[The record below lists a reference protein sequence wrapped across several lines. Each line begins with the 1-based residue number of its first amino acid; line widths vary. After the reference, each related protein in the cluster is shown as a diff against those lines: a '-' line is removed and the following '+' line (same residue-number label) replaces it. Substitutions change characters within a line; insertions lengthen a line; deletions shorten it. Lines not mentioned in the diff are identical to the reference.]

1 MSKKT
6 KLSLTQLRQL
16 ILPVGKYYNRQS
28 GKLLSVFGVNKNERG
43 ARLKPIAKF
52 KNWLKRNASGDDYQT
67 ILGEMEQI
75 ANAYNNKA
83 EEQGET
89 PDKYYTN
96 QIKSKGLN
104 RNKETKA
111 SKMITDKL
119 KSLLEG
125 EAKEEDVKKVQS
137 VNPKDLKQVMEDKK
151 KEAEEEADKPYTK
164 GNKQRPPER
173 KPRKKEMAGSR
184 IAKREKKERE
194 KAKVEKIITGEPD
207 VLDSMAGKGKKEVQK
222 DMSNKLY
229 SSLLNNVKQITKD
242 ELEKIENEEKQKVR
256 VVAKEQ
262 SSDITD
268 PTSGENSFDNI
279 QLAVTDFKNET
290 GQGIHTDE
298 LMRRVR
304 TKQDEMGKMIDKI
317 VTNPKNLSDEL
328 QMKTNAK
335 AMLISERPTQ
345 PNQTSGG
352 EYDGDNEV
360 TDDDETKED
369 EPLRG
374 QVQQQGLG
382 GRQGFRR
389 PPQQQAP
396 RRPEEALENTQYGD
410 LTIPQEVERD
420 AGDGRLGISQAPV
433 PQMDIETETIS
444 RNKKTIQLLRSE
456 CKCFK
461 QIYKDKIKTKRF
473 KTLVNVDLERKSLDE
488 VRLIH
493 KHFTEEVRDYYNSH
507 RGLRVGVIVDPAIL
521 GLNVQALQGMIAPRV
536 PSYAP
541 AVDAGRQAEGFSQV
555 GGELRRR
562 PPTGQTPA
570 IADTDVHYKLGGV
583 RHATG
588 KYDRDIESLNNH
600 IDREEDKKKSNFGR
614 GSTRFNQPKNFKN
627 SFYQA
632 PSHTN
637 IPTIRLKTK

>member
-1 MSKKT
+1 MSKQT
-6 KLSLTQLRQL
+6 KMSLSQVKAL

-28 GKLLSVFGVNKNERG
+28 DKLLSIFGVNKNEKG
-43 ARLKPIAKF
+43 AKLKPTVKF
-52 KNWLKRNASGDDYQT
+52 KNWLKKTASDEDYLT
-67 ILGEMEQI
+67 ILKDMEQK
-75 ANAYNNKA
+75 AEAYNKEA
-83 EEQGET
+83 EEQGIS
-89 PDKYYTN
+89 PDRYYTN
-96 QIKSKGLN
+96 QITSKGLK
-104 RNKETKA
+104 RNKQTPTGK
-111 SKMITDKL
+111 KITDRMKQ
-119 KSLLEG
+119 LLDG
-125 EAKEEDVKKVQS
+125 EAKEEE
-137 VNPKDLKQVMEDKK
+137 VNPKDLKQVMEDAK
-151 KEAEEEADKPYTK
+151 KEAQEEADKPYTK

-173 KPRKKEMAGSR
+173 KPRKKEMPGSR
-184 IAKREKKERE
+184 IAKRDKEIKRQVDVKKL
-194 KAKVEKIITGEPD
+194 ITGQPD
-207 VLDSMAGKGKKEVQK
+207 VVDIIQGKSKEQVQQETAKKATVLLK
-222 DMSNKLY
+222 KKLE
-229 SSLLNNVKQITKD
+229 NNVK
-242 ELEKIENEEKQKVR
+242 KISEAEDAKEQQEEREKVR
-256 VVAKEQ
+256 VVVQEQ

-279 QLAVTDFKNET
+279 QLAVTDFKNKT
-290 GQGIHTDE
+290 GQGLHTDE
-298 LMRRVR
+298 LMKNVNALMKKEPEMQSRSVMVGQQANVPSLMGDDKPYQPPAE
-304 TKQDEMGKMIDKI
+304 TKEQ
-317 VTNPKNLSDEL
+317 V
-328 QMKTNAK
+328 
-335 AMLISERPTQ
+335 
-345 PNQTSGG
+345 
-352 EYDGDNEV
+352 
-360 TDDDETKED
+360 DDDETKQD

-382 GRQGFRR
+382 GRQGFRQ

-396 RRPEEALENTQYGD
+396 RRPEEALQNTQYGD

-433 PQMDIETETIS
+433 PQMDIETETIT
-444 RNKKTIQLLRSE
+444 RNKKTIQMLRVE
-456 CKCFK
+456 CNCFK
-461 QIYKDKIKTKRF
+461 AIYKDKIKTKRF
-473 KTLVNVDLERKSLDE
+473 KTLVNTDVTRKSLDE

-493 KHFTEEVRDYYNSH
+493 KHYTEEVRDYYNSH

-541 AVDAGRQAEGFSQV
+541 AIDAGRQAEGFSQS

>member
-1 MSKKT
+1 MSKRT

-16 ILPVGKYYNRQS
+16 ILPVGKYYDRKAD
-28 GKLLSVFGVNKNERG
+28 KLLSVFGVNKNERG
-43 ARLKPIAKF
+43 AGLKPTVKF

-67 ILGEMEQI
+67 ILGEMVEKS
-75 ANAYNNKA
+75 NAYNNKA
-83 EEQGET
+83 KEQGET

-111 SKMITDKL
+111 SKMITEKL
-119 KSLLEG
+119 KSMLEG

-137 VNPKDLKQVMEDKK
+137 VNPKDLKQLMEDKK
-151 KEAEEEADKPYTK
+151 KEAEDEKALAQQEAEVNPQGMTVEYTK
-164 GNKQRPPER
+164 PR
-173 KPRKKEMAGSR
+173 KPRKKEVPGSR
-184 IAKREKKERE
+184 VAKKEKETRQ
-194 KAKVEKIITGEPD
+194 KAKVEKLITGEPD
-207 VLDSMAGKGKKEVQK
+207 VLDTLQGKSREQVQQETAKKATT
-222 DMSNKLY
+222 
-229 SSLLNNVKQITKD
+229 LLKKKIENNVKKISEAQDAK
-242 ELEKIENEEKQKVR
+242 EQQQEKEKVR
-256 VVAKEQ
+256 VVVKEQ

-279 QLAVTDFKNET
+279 QLAVTDFKNKT

-298 LMRRVR
+298 LMKNVNALMKKEPEMESRSVMVGQQASVPSLMGDDKPYQPPAE
-304 TKQDEMGKMIDKI
+304 TKE
-317 VTNPKNLSDEL
+317 E
-328 QMKTNAK
+328 
-335 AMLISERPTQ
+335 
-345 PNQTSGG
+345 
-352 EYDGDNEV
+352 EV
-360 TDDDETKED
+360 GDDETKED
-369 EPLRG
+369 EPVLRG
-374 QVQQQGLG
+374 QVQQQGMG
-382 GRQGFRR
+382 GRQGFKR

-444 RNKKTIQLLRSE
+444 RNKKTIQQLRTE
-456 CKCFK
+456 CNCFK

-473 KTLVNVDLERKSLDE
+473 KTLVNTDLERKSLDE

>member
-1 MSKKT
+1 MSKRT

-16 ILPVGKYYNRQS
+16 ILPVGKYYDRKAD
-28 GKLLSVFGVNKNERG
+28 KLLSVFGVNKNERG
-43 ARLKPIAKF
+43 AGLKPTVKF

-67 ILGEMEQI
+67 ILVEMDKT

-83 EEQGET
+83 KEQGET

-111 SKMITDKL
+111 SKMITEKL
-119 KSLLEG
+119 KSMLEG

-137 VNPKDLKQVMEDKK
+137 VNPKDLKQLMEDKK
-151 KEAEEEADKPYTK
+151 KEAEDEKALAQQEAEVNPQGMTVEYTK
-164 GNKQRPPER
+164 PR
-173 KPRKKEMAGSR
+173 KPRKKEVPGSR
-184 IAKREKKERE
+184 VAKKEKETRQ
-194 KAKVEKIITGEPD
+194 KAKVEKLITGEPD
-207 VLDSMAGKGKKEVQK
+207 VLDTLQGKSREQVQQETAKKATT
-222 DMSNKLY
+222 
-229 SSLLNNVKQITKD
+229 LLKKKIENNVKKISEAQDAK
-242 ELEKIENEEKQKVR
+242 EQQQEKEKVR
-256 VVAKEQ
+256 VVVKEQ

-279 QLAVTDFKNET
+279 QLAVTDFKNKT

-298 LMRRVR
+298 LMKNVNALMKKEPEMESRSVMVGQQASVPSLMGDDKPYQPPAE
-304 TKQDEMGKMIDKI
+304 TKE
-317 VTNPKNLSDEL
+317 E
-328 QMKTNAK
+328 
-335 AMLISERPTQ
+335 
-345 PNQTSGG
+345 
-352 EYDGDNEV
+352 EV
-360 TDDDETKED
+360 GDDETKED
-369 EPLRG
+369 EPVLRG
-374 QVQQQGLG
+374 QVQQQGMG
-382 GRQGFRR
+382 GRQGFKR

-444 RNKKTIQLLRSE
+444 RNKKTIQQLRTE
-456 CKCFK
+456 CNCFK

-473 KTLVNVDLERKSLDE
+473 KTLVNTDLERKSLDE

>member
-6 KLSLTQLRQL
+6 KLSLTGLRQV
-16 ILPVGKYYNRQS
+16 ILPVGKYYDRKS
-28 GKLLSVFGVNKNERG
+28 DKLLSVFGVNKNQTG
-43 ARLKPIAKF
+43 AGLKPTVKF
-52 KNWLKRNASGDDYQT
+52 KNWLKKNALEDGDYLT
-67 ILGEMEQI
+67 ILKEMEQR
-75 ANAYNNKA
+75 ADAYNKDA
-83 EEQGET
+83 EEQGVS

-96 QIKSKGLN
+96 QIKSKGLQ
-104 RNKETKA
+104 RNKETPA
-111 SKMITDKL
+111 SRKIKEKL
-119 KSLLEG
+119 KSMLEG
-125 EAKEEDVKKVQS
+125 EANEEDVKKVQS
-137 VNPKDLKQVMEDKK
+137 VNPKDLKQIMEDKK
-151 KEAEEEADKPYTK
+151 KQAEDAKELAKQEAEVNPQGMTVEYTK
-164 GNKQRPPER
+164 PKR
-173 KPRKKEMAGSR
+173 PRKKEIAGSR
-184 IAKREKKERE
+184 IAKRDKKERQE
-194 KAKVEKIITGEPD
+194 AKVKKLITGEPD
-207 VLDSMAGKGKKEVQK
+207 VIDTLQGKSREQVQQETAKKATTLLK
-222 DMSNKLY
+222 KKLE
-229 SSLLNNVKQITKD
+229 NNVK
-242 ELEKIENEEKQKVR
+242 KISEAEDAKEQQEERNKVR
-256 VVAKEQ
+256 VVVKEQ

-279 QLAVTDFKNET
+279 QLAVTDFKNKT

-298 LMRRVR
+298 LMKNINEFMKKEPEMESRSVMVEQEASVPSLMGDDKPYQPPAE
-304 TKQDEMGKMIDKI
+304 TNQDVG
-317 VTNPKNLSDEL
+317 
-328 QMKTNAK
+328 
-335 AMLISERPTQ
+335 
-345 PNQTSGG
+345 
-352 EYDGDNEV
+352 
-360 TDDDETKED
+360 DDETKED
-369 EPLRG
+369 EPILRG

-473 KTLVNVDLERKSLDE
+473 KTLLNVDLERKSLDE

-507 RGLRVGVIVDPAIL
+507 RGLRVGVIIDPAIL
-521 GLNVQALQGMIAPRV
+521 GLNIQALQGMIAPRV

-541 AVDAGRQAEGFSQV
+541 AVDAGRQAEGFSQA

-570 IADTDVHYKLGGV
+570 LADTDVHYKLGGV

-614 GSTRFNQPKNFKN
+614 GSTRFNQAKNFKN

-637 IPTIRLKTK
+637 IPAIRLKTK

>member
-1 MSKKT
+1 MSKQT
-6 KLSLTQLRQL
+6 KMSLSQVKAL
-16 ILPVGKYYNRQS
+16 ILPVGKYYDDKS
-28 GKLLSVFGVNKNERG
+28 DKLLSVFGVNKNEKG
-43 ARLKPIAKF
+43 AKLKPTVKF
-52 KNWLKRNASGDDYQT
+52 KNWLKKTASDEAYLT
-67 ILGEMEQI
+67 ILKDMGQL
-75 ANAYNNKA
+75 ADAYNKDA
-83 EEQGET
+83 EEQGIS

-96 QIKSKGLN
+96 QIKSKGLQ
-104 RNKETKA
+104 RNKQTPTGK
-111 SKMITDKL
+111 KITDRMKQ
-119 KSLLEG
+119 LLEG
-125 EAKEEDVKKVQS
+125 EAKEGE
-137 VNPKDLKQVMEDKK
+137 VNSKDLKQVMEDKK
-151 KEAEEEADKPYTK
+151 KQKEEDDKLAKQEAEVNPQGMTTEYTK
-164 GNKQRPPER
+164 PKR
-173 KPRKKEMAGSR
+173 PRKKEMPGSR
-184 IAKREKKERE
+184 IAKRDKEIKRQADVKKLQ
-194 KAKVEKIITGEPD
+194 TGEPD
-207 VLDSMAGKGKKEVQK
+207 VVDIIQGKSKEQVQQETAKKATVLLK
-222 DMSNKLY
+222 KKLE
-229 SSLLNNVKQITKD
+229 NNVK
-242 ELEKIENEEKQKVR
+242 KISEAEDAKEQQEEREKVR
-256 VVAKEQ
+256 VVVQEQ

-279 QLAVTDFKNET
+279 QLAVTDFKNKT
-290 GQGIHTDE
+290 GQGLHTDE
-298 LMRRVR
+298 LMKNVNALMKKEPEMQSRSVMVGQQANVPSLMGDDKPYQPPAE
-304 TKQDEMGKMIDKI
+304 TKEQ
-317 VTNPKNLSDEL
+317 V
-328 QMKTNAK
+328 
-335 AMLISERPTQ
+335 
-345 PNQTSGG
+345 
-352 EYDGDNEV
+352 
-360 TDDDETKED
+360 DDDETKQD

-382 GRQGFRR
+382 GRQGFRQ

-433 PQMDIETETIS
+433 PQMDIETETIT
-444 RNKKTIQLLRSE
+444 RNKKTIQMLRVE
-456 CKCFK
+456 CNCFK
-461 QIYKDKIKTKRF
+461 AIYKDKIKTKRF
-473 KTLVNVDLERKSLDE
+473 KTLVNTDVTRKSLDE

-493 KHFTEEVRDYYNSH
+493 KHYTEEVRDYYNSH
-507 RGLRVGVIVDPAIL
+507 RGLRVGVIIDPAIL
-521 GLNVQALQGMIAPRV
+521 GLNIQALQGMIAPRV

-541 AVDAGRQAEGFSQV
+541 AIDAGRQAEGFSQS

>member
-1 MSKKT
+1 MSKQT
-6 KLSLTQLRQL
+6 KMSLSQVKAL

-28 GKLLSVFGVNKNERG
+28 DKLLSIFGVNKNEKG
-43 ARLKPIAKF
+43 AKLKPTVKF
-52 KNWLKRNASGDDYQT
+52 KNWLKKTASDEDYLT
-67 ILGEMEQI
+67 ILKDMEQK
-75 ANAYNNKA
+75 AEAYNKEA
-83 EEQGET
+83 EEQGIS
-89 PDKYYTN
+89 PDRYYTN
-96 QIKSKGLN
+96 QITSKGLK
-104 RNKETKA
+104 RNKQTPTGK
-111 SKMITDKL
+111 KITDRMKQ
-119 KSLLEG
+119 LLDG
-125 EAKEEDVKKVQS
+125 EAKEEE
-137 VNPKDLKQVMEDKK
+137 VNPKDLKQVMEDAK
-151 KEAEEEADKPYTK
+151 KEAQEEADKPYTK

-173 KPRKKEMAGSR
+173 KPRKKEMPGSR
-184 IAKREKKERE
+184 IAKRDKEIKRQVDVKKL
-194 KAKVEKIITGEPD
+194 ITGQPD
-207 VLDSMAGKGKKEVQK
+207 VVDIIQGKSKEQVQQETAKKATVLLK
-222 DMSNKLY
+222 KKLE
-229 SSLLNNVKQITKD
+229 NNVK
-242 ELEKIENEEKQKVR
+242 KISEAEDAKEQQQEREKVR
-256 VVAKEQ
+256 VVVQEQ

-279 QLAVTDFKNET
+279 QLAVTDFKNKT
-290 GQGIHTDE
+290 GQGLHTDE
-298 LMRRVR
+298 LMKNVNALMKKEPEMQSRSVMVGQQANVPSLMGDDKPYQPPAE
-304 TKQDEMGKMIDKI
+304 TKEQ
-317 VTNPKNLSDEL
+317 V
-328 QMKTNAK
+328 
-335 AMLISERPTQ
+335 
-345 PNQTSGG
+345 
-352 EYDGDNEV
+352 
-360 TDDDETKED
+360 DDDETKQD

-382 GRQGFRR
+382 GRQGFRQ

-396 RRPEEALENTQYGD
+396 RRPEEALQNTQYGD

-433 PQMDIETETIS
+433 PQMDIETETIT
-444 RNKKTIQLLRSE
+444 RNKKTIQMLRVE
-456 CKCFK
+456 CNCFK
-461 QIYKDKIKTKRF
+461 AIYKDKIKTKRF
-473 KTLVNVDLERKSLDE
+473 KTLVNTDVTRKSLDE

-493 KHFTEEVRDYYNSH
+493 KHYTEEVRDYYNSH

-541 AVDAGRQAEGFSQV
+541 AIDAGRQAEGFSQS

>member
-1 MSKKT
+1 MSKQT
-6 KLSLTQLRQL
+6 KMSLSQVKAL
-16 ILPVGKYYNRQS
+16 ILPVGKYYDRKS
-28 GKLLSVFGVNKNERG
+28 DKLLSVFGVNKNETG
-43 ARLKPIAKF
+43 AKLKPTVKF
-52 KNWLKRNASGDDYQT
+52 KNWLKKTASDEAYLT
-67 ILGEMEQI
+67 ILKDMGQL
-75 ANAYNNKA
+75 ADAYNKDA
-83 EEQGET
+83 EEQGIS

-96 QIKSKGLN
+96 QIKSKGLQ
-104 RNKETKA
+104 RNKQTPTGK
-111 SKMITDKL
+111 KITDRMKQ
-119 KSLLEG
+119 LLEG
-125 EAKEEDVKKVQS
+125 EAKEGE
-137 VNPKDLKQVMEDKK
+137 VNSKDLKQVMEDKK
-151 KEAEEEADKPYTK
+151 KQKEEDDKLAKQEAEVNPQGMTTEYTK
-164 GNKQRPPER
+164 PKR
-173 KPRKKEMAGSR
+173 PRKKEIAGSR
-184 IAKREKKERE
+184 IAKRDKEIKRQ
-194 KAKVEKIITGEPD
+194 AKVKKLITGEPD
-207 VLDSMAGKGKKEVQK
+207 VVDIIQGKSKEQVQQETAKKATVLLK
-222 DMSNKLY
+222 KKLE
-229 SSLLNNVKQITKD
+229 NNVK
-242 ELEKIENEEKQKVR
+242 KISEAEDAKEQQEEREKVR
-256 VVAKEQ
+256 VVVQEQ

-279 QLAVTDFKNET
+279 QLAVTDFKNKT
-290 GQGIHTDE
+290 GQGLHTDE
-298 LMRRVR
+298 LMKNVNALMKKEPEMQSRSVMVGQQANVPSLMGDDKPYQPPAE
-304 TKQDEMGKMIDKI
+304 TKEQ
-317 VTNPKNLSDEL
+317 V
-328 QMKTNAK
+328 
-335 AMLISERPTQ
+335 
-345 PNQTSGG
+345 
-352 EYDGDNEV
+352 
-360 TDDDETKED
+360 DDDETKQD

-382 GRQGFRR
+382 GRQGFRQR
-389 PPQQQAP
+389 PQQQAP

-433 PQMDIETETIS
+433 PQMDIETETIT
-444 RNKKTIQLLRSE
+444 RNKKTIQMLRVE
-456 CKCFK
+456 CNCFK
-461 QIYKDKIKTKRF
+461 AIYKDKIKTKRF
-473 KTLVNVDLERKSLDE
+473 KTLVNTDVTRKSLDE

-493 KHFTEEVRDYYNSH
+493 KHYTEEVRDYYNSH
-507 RGLRVGVIVDPAIL
+507 RGLRVGVIIDPAIL
-521 GLNVQALQGMIAPRV
+521 GLNIQALQGMIAPRV

-541 AVDAGRQAEGFSQV
+541 AIDAGRQAEGFSQS

>member
-1 MSKKT
+1 MSKQT
-6 KLSLTQLRQL
+6 KMSLSQVQGL
-16 ILPVGKYYNRQS
+16 ILPVGKYYDDKS
-28 GKLLSVFGVNKNERG
+28 DKLLSVFGVNKNEKG
-43 ARLKPIAKF
+43 AKLKPTVKF
-52 KNWLKRNASGDDYQT
+52 KNWLKKTASDEDYLT
-67 ILGEMEQI
+67 ILKDMEQK
-75 ANAYNNKA
+75 ADAYNKDA
-83 EEQGET
+83 EEQGIS
-89 PDKYYTN
+89 PDRYYTN
-96 QIKSKGLN
+96 QIKSKGLQ
-104 RNKETKA
+104 RNKQTPTGK
-111 SKMITDKL
+111 KITDRMKQIL
-119 KSLLEG
+119 DG
-125 EAKEEDVKKVQS
+125 EAKEGD
-137 VNPKDLKQVMEDKK
+137 PKDLKQVMEDKK
-151 KEAEEEADKPYTK
+151 KQKEEDDKLAKQEAEVNPQGMTTEYTK
-164 GNKQRPPER
+164 PKR
-173 KPRKKEMAGSR
+173 PRKKEVPGSR
-184 IAKREKKERE
+184 KAKKDKEIQRQ
-194 KAKVEKIITGEPD
+194 AKVEKLITGEPD
-207 VLDSMAGKGKKEVQK
+207 VVDRIQGKSKEQVQQETAKKATVLLK
-222 DMSNKLY
+222 KKLE
-229 SSLLNNVKQITKD
+229 NNVK
-242 ELEKIENEEKQKVR
+242 KISEAEDAKEQQEEREKVR
-256 VVAKEQ
+256 VVVQEQ

-279 QLAVTDFKNET
+279 QLAVTDFKNKT
-290 GQGIHTDE
+290 GQGLHTDE
-298 LMRRVR
+298 LMRNVNALMKKEPEMQSRSVMVGQQANVPSLMGDDKPYQPPTE
-304 TKQDEMGKMIDKI
+304 TKEQ
-317 VTNPKNLSDEL
+317 V
-328 QMKTNAK
+328 
-335 AMLISERPTQ
+335 
-345 PNQTSGG
+345 
-352 EYDGDNEV
+352 
-360 TDDDETKED
+360 DDDETKQD

-382 GRQGFRR
+382 GRQGFRQ

-396 RRPEEALENTQYGD
+396 RRPEEALENTRYGD

-433 PQMDIETETIS
+433 PQMDIETETIT
-444 RNKKTIQLLRSE
+444 RNKKTIQMLRVE
-456 CKCFK
+456 CNCFK
-461 QIYKDKIKTKRF
+461 AIYKDKIKTKRF
-473 KTLVNVDLERKSLDE
+473 KTLVNTDVTRKSLDE

-493 KHFTEEVRDYYNSH
+493 KHYTEEVRDYYNSH
-507 RGLRVGVIVDPAIL
+507 RGLRVGVIIDPAIL

-541 AVDAGRQAEGFSQV
+541 AIDAGRQAEGFSQS

>member
-1 MSKKT
+1 MSKRT

-16 ILPVGKYYNRQS
+16 ILPVGKYYDSRAD
-28 GKLLSVFGVNKNERG
+28 KLLSVFGVNKNQKG
-43 ARLKPIAKF
+43 AGLKPIVKF
-52 KNWLKRNASGDDYQT
+52 KNWLKKNASDEDYLT
-67 ILGEMEQI
+67 ILKEMEQK
-75 ANAYNNKA
+75 ADAYNKKA

-104 RNKETKA
+104 RNKETPA
-111 SKMITDKL
+111 SKKVIDKL
-119 KSLLEG
+119 KSMLEG
-125 EAKEEDVKKVQS
+125 EAKESD
-137 VNPKDLKQVMEDKK
+137 VNPKDLGQIMKAKK

-173 KPRKKEMAGSR
+173 KPRKKEMPGSR
-184 IAKREKKERE
+184 VAKKEKKERQE
-194 KAKVEKIITGEPD
+194 AKVKKLITGEPD
-207 VLDSMAGKGKKEVQK
+207 VIDTLQGKSREQVQK
-222 DMSNKLY
+222 ETAKKATT
-229 SSLLNNVKQITKD
+229 LLKKKIENNVKKISEAEDAKEQQQ
-242 ELEKIENEEKQKVR
+242 EKEKVR
-256 VVAKEQ
+256 VVVKEQ

-268 PTSGENSFDNI
+268 PTSGENSFDNV
-279 QLAVTDFKNET
+279 QLAVTDFKNKT

-298 LMRRVR
+298 LMKNVNALMKKEPEMESRSVMVGQQASVPSLMGDDKPYQPPAE
-304 TKQDEMGKMIDKI
+304 TKE
-317 VTNPKNLSDEL
+317 
-328 QMKTNAK
+328 
-335 AMLISERPTQ
+335 
-345 PNQTSGG
+345 
-352 EYDGDNEV
+352 EV
-360 TDDDETKED
+360 GDDETKED
-369 EPLRG
+369 EPVLRG

-444 RNKKTIQLLRSE
+444 RNKKTIQQLRTE
-456 CKCFK
+456 CNCFK

-473 KTLVNVDLERKSLDE
+473 KTLVNTDLDRKSLDE

-541 AVDAGRQAEGFSQV
+541 AVDAGRQAEGFSQS

-570 IADTDVHYKLGGV
+570 LADTDVHYKLGGV

-614 GSTRFNQPKNFKN
+614 GSTRFNQAKNFKN

>member
-1 MSKKT
+1 MS
-6 KLSLTQLRQL
+6 LSQVKGL
-16 ILPVGKYYNRQS
+16 ILPVGKYYDNKS
-28 GKLLSVFGVNKNERG
+28 DKLLSVFGVNKNEKG
-43 ARLKPIAKF
+43 AKLKPTVKF
-52 KNWLKRNASGDDYQT
+52 KNWLKKTASDEDYLT
-67 ILGEMEQI
+67 ILKEMEQK
-75 ANAYNNKA
+75 ADAYNKDA
-83 EEQGET
+83 EEQGVS
-89 PDKYYTN
+89 PDRYYTN
-96 QIKSKGLN
+96 QIKSKGLQ
-104 RNKETKA
+104 RNKQTPTGK
-111 SKMITDKL
+111 KITDRMKQIL
-119 KSLLEG
+119 DG
-125 EAKEEDVKKVQS
+125 EAKEGE
-137 VNPKDLKQVMEDKK
+137 VNPKDLKQVMEDAK
-151 KEAEEEADKPYTK
+151 KEAQEEADKPYTK

-173 KPRKKEMAGSR
+173 KPRKKEMPGSR
-184 IAKREKKERE
+184 TAKRDKEIKRQVDVKKL
-194 KAKVEKIITGEPD
+194 ITGEPD
-207 VLDSMAGKGKKEVQK
+207 VVDRIQGKSKEQVQQETAKKATVLLK
-222 DMSNKLY
+222 KKLE
-229 SSLLNNVKQITKD
+229 NNVK
-242 ELEKIENEEKQKVR
+242 KISEAEDAKEQQQEREKVR
-256 VVAKEQ
+256 VVVQEQ

-279 QLAVTDFKNET
+279 QLAVTDFKNKT
-290 GQGIHTDE
+290 GQGLHTDE
-298 LMRRVR
+298 LMKNVNALMKKEPEMQSRSVMVGQQANVPSLMGDDKPYQPPTE
-304 TKQDEMGKMIDKI
+304 TKEQ
-317 VTNPKNLSDEL
+317 V
-328 QMKTNAK
+328 
-335 AMLISERPTQ
+335 
-345 PNQTSGG
+345 
-352 EYDGDNEV
+352 
-360 TDDDETKED
+360 DDDETKQD

-382 GRQGFRR
+382 GRQGFRQR
-389 PPQQQAP
+389 PQQQAP
-396 RRPEEALENTQYGD
+396 RRPEEALQNTQYGD

-433 PQMDIETETIS
+433 PQMDIETETIT
-444 RNKKTIQLLRSE
+444 RNKKTIQMLRVE
-456 CKCFK
+456 CNCFK
-461 QIYKDKIKTKRF
+461 AIYKDKIKTKRF
-473 KTLVNVDLERKSLDE
+473 KTLVNTDVTRKSLDE

-493 KHFTEEVRDYYNSH
+493 KHYTEEVRDYYNSH

-541 AVDAGRQAEGFSQV
+541 AIDAGRQAEGFSQS

>member
-1 MSKKT
+1 MSKRT

-16 ILPVGKYYNRQS
+16 ILPVGKYYDSRAD
-28 GKLLSVFGVNKNERG
+28 KLLSVFGVNKNQKG
-43 ARLKPIAKF
+43 AGLKPIVKF
-52 KNWLKRNASGDDYQT
+52 KNWLKKNASDEDYLT
-67 ILGEMEQI
+67 ILKEMEQK
-75 ANAYNNKA
+75 ADAYNKKA

-104 RNKETKA
+104 RNKETPA
-111 SKMITDKL
+111 SKKVTDKL
-119 KSLLEG
+119 KSMLEG
-125 EAKEEDVKKVQS
+125 EAKESD
-137 VNPKDLKQVMEDKK
+137 VNPKDLGQIMKAKK

-173 KPRKKEMAGSR
+173 KPRKKEMPGSR
-184 IAKREKKERE
+184 VAKKEKKERQE
-194 KAKVEKIITGEPD
+194 AKVKKLITGEPD
-207 VLDSMAGKGKKEVQK
+207 VIDTLAGKSREQVQK
-222 DMSNKLY
+222 ETAKKATT
-229 SSLLNNVKQITKD
+229 LLKKKIENNVKKISEAEDAKEQQQ
-242 ELEKIENEEKQKVR
+242 EKEKVR
-256 VVAKEQ
+256 VVVKEQ

-268 PTSGENSFDNI
+268 PTSGENSFDNV
-279 QLAVTDFKNET
+279 QLAVTDFKNKT

-298 LMRRVR
+298 LMKNVNALMKKEPEMESRSVMVGQDASVPSLMSDGKPYQPPAE
-304 TKQDEMGKMIDKI
+304 TKE
-317 VTNPKNLSDEL
+317 
-328 QMKTNAK
+328 
-335 AMLISERPTQ
+335 
-345 PNQTSGG
+345 
-352 EYDGDNEV
+352 EV
-360 TDDDETKED
+360 GDDETKED
-369 EPLRG
+369 EPVLRG

-444 RNKKTIQLLRSE
+444 RNKKTIQQLRTE
-456 CKCFK
+456 CNCFK

-473 KTLVNVDLERKSLDE
+473 KTLVNTDLDRKSLDE

-541 AVDAGRQAEGFSQV
+541 AVDAGRQAEGFSQS

-570 IADTDVHYKLGGV
+570 LADTDVHYKLGGV

-614 GSTRFNQPKNFKN
+614 GSTRFNQAKNFKN

>member
-6 KLSLTQLRQL
+6 KLSLTGLRQA
-16 ILPVGKYYNRQS
+16 ILPVGKYYDMKAD
-28 GKLLSVFGVNKNERG
+28 KLLSIFGVNKNQKG
-43 ARLKPIAKF
+43 AGLKPTAKF
-52 KNWLKRNASGDDYQT
+52 KTWLKKNASDEDYLT
-67 ILGEMEQI
+67 ILKEMEQR
-75 ANAYNNKA
+75 ADAYNKDA
-83 EEQGET
+83 EEQGVS

-96 QIKSKGLN
+96 QIKSKGLQ
-104 RNKETKA
+104 RNKETPA
-111 SKMITDKL
+111 SEKIKEKL
-119 KSLLEG
+119 KSILGG
-125 EAKEEDVKKVQS
+125 EAKEEDVKKVET
-137 VNPKDLKQVMEDKK
+137 VNPKDLKQVMEGLK
-151 KEAEEEADKPYTK
+151 KEAEEEADKPYTR

-173 KPRKKEMAGSR
+173 KPRKKEMPGSR
-184 IAKREKKERE
+184 TAKKDKEIRRE
-194 KAKVEKIITGEPD
+194 AKVKKLMTGEPD
-207 VLDSMAGKGKKEVQK
+207 VVDIIQGKSKEQVQK
-222 DMSNKLY
+222 ETAKKATTLLKKKLE
-229 SSLLNNVKQITKD
+229 NNVK
-242 ELEKIENEEKQKVR
+242 KISEAEDAKEQQEERNKVR
-256 VVAKEQ
+256 VVVKEQ

-279 QLAVTDFKNET
+279 QLAVTDFKNKT

-298 LMRRVR
+298 LMKNINEFMKKEPEMESRSVMVEQEASVPSLMGDDKPYQPPAE
-304 TKQDEMGKMIDKI
+304 TKE
-317 VTNPKNLSDEL
+317 
-328 QMKTNAK
+328 
-335 AMLISERPTQ
+335 
-345 PNQTSGG
+345 
-352 EYDGDNEV
+352 EV
-360 TDDDETKED
+360 GDDETKQD

-473 KTLVNVDLERKSLDE
+473 KTLLNVDLERKSLDE

-507 RGLRVGVIVDPAIL
+507 RGLRVGVIIDPAIL
-521 GLNVQALQGMIAPRV
+521 GLNIQALQGMIAPRV

-541 AVDAGRQAEGFSQV
+541 AVDAGRQAEGFSQA

-570 IADTDVHYKLGGV
+570 LADTDVHYKLGGV

-614 GSTRFNQPKNFKN
+614 GSTRFNQPKTFKN

>member
-1 MSKKT
+1 MSKRT

-16 ILPVGKYYNRQS
+16 ILPVGKYYDRRAD
-28 GKLLSVFGVNKNERG
+28 KLLSVFGVNKNQKG
-43 ARLKPIAKF
+43 AGLKPIAKF
-52 KNWLKRNASGDDYQT
+52 KTWLKKNASDDDYLT
-67 ILGEMEQI
+67 ILKEMEQK
-75 ANAYNNKA
+75 ADAYNKKA

-89 PDKYYTN
+89 PDRYYTN

-111 SKMITDKL
+111 SKMITEKL
-119 KSLLEG
+119 KSMLEG

-137 VNPKDLKQVMEDKK
+137 VNPKDLKQLMEDKK
-151 KEAEEEADKPYTK
+151 KEAEDEKALAQQEAEVNPQGMTVEYTK
-164 GNKQRPPER
+164 PR
-173 KPRKKEMAGSR
+173 KPRKKEVPGSR
-184 IAKREKKERE
+184 VAKREKKERE

-207 VLDSMAGKGKKEVQK
+207 VIDVMQGKGKKEVQK

-229 SSLLNNVKQITKD
+229 SSLSNNVKQITRD
-242 ELEKIENEEKQKVR
+242 ELEKIENEEKEKVR
-256 VVAKEQ
+256 VVVKEQ

-279 QLAVTDFKNET
+279 QLAVTDFKNKT

-304 TKQDEMGKMIDKI
+304 TKQDAMEKMIDNI
-317 VTNPKNLSDEL
+317 QTNPKQLSTET
-328 QMKTNAK
+328 QMKTDAK
-335 AMLISERPTQ
+335 ASLISERP
-345 PNQTSGG
+345 P
-352 EYDGDNEV
+352 EEKEEEV
-360 TDDDETKED
+360 GDDETKED
-369 EPLRG
+369 EPVLRG
-374 QVQQQGLG
+374 QVQQQGMG

-444 RNKKTIQLLRSE
+444 RNKKTIQQLRTE
-456 CKCFK
+456 CNCFK

-473 KTLVNVDLERKSLDE
+473 KTLVNTDLERKSLDE

>member
-1 MSKKT
+1 MSKRT

-16 ILPVGKYYNRQS
+16 ILPVGKYYDSRAD
-28 GKLLSVFGVNKNERG
+28 KLLSVFGVNKNQKG
-43 ARLKPIAKF
+43 AGLKPIVKF
-52 KNWLKRNASGDDYQT
+52 KNWLKKNASDEDYLT
-67 ILGEMEQI
+67 ILKEMEQK
-75 ANAYNNKA
+75 ADAYNKKA

-104 RNKETKA
+104 RNKETPA
-111 SKMITDKL
+111 SKKVIDKL
-119 KSLLEG
+119 KSMLEG
-125 EAKEEDVKKVQS
+125 EAKESD
-137 VNPKDLKQVMEDKK
+137 VNPKDLGQIMKAKK

-173 KPRKKEMAGSR
+173 KPRKKEMPGSR
-184 IAKREKKERE
+184 VAKKEKKERQE
-194 KAKVEKIITGEPD
+194 AKVKKLITGEPD
-207 VLDSMAGKGKKEVQK
+207 VIDTLAGKSREQVQK
-222 DMSNKLY
+222 ETAKKATT
-229 SSLLNNVKQITKD
+229 LLKKKIENNVKKISEAEDAKEQQQ
-242 ELEKIENEEKQKVR
+242 EKEKVR
-256 VVAKEQ
+256 VVVKEQ

-268 PTSGENSFDNI
+268 PTSGENSFDNV
-279 QLAVTDFKNET
+279 QLAVTDFKNKT

-298 LMRRVR
+298 LMKNVNALMKKEPEMESRSVMVGQQASVPSLMGDDKPYQPPAE
-304 TKQDEMGKMIDKI
+304 TKE
-317 VTNPKNLSDEL
+317 
-328 QMKTNAK
+328 
-335 AMLISERPTQ
+335 
-345 PNQTSGG
+345 
-352 EYDGDNEV
+352 EV
-360 TDDDETKED
+360 GDDETKED
-369 EPLRG
+369 EPVLRG

-444 RNKKTIQLLRSE
+444 RNKKTIQQLRTE
-456 CKCFK
+456 CNCFK

-473 KTLVNVDLERKSLDE
+473 KTLVNTDLDRKSLDE

-541 AVDAGRQAEGFSQV
+541 AVDAGRQAEGFSQS

-570 IADTDVHYKLGGV
+570 LADTDVHYKLGGV

-614 GSTRFNQPKNFKN
+614 GSTRFNQAKNFKN